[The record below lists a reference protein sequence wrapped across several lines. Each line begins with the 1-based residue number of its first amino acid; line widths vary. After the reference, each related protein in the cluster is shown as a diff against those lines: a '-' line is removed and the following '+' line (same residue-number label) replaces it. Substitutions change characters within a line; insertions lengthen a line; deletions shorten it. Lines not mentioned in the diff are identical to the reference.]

1 MVEGPVKM
9 KFMDVKL
16 KSPEMSINSGEPGS
30 GKTVLSF
37 SLADRLHKQT
47 GKPVYVALTDKD
59 KPIEDYKVPKY
70 LHSFRGVLSEDS
82 VPLDCVMLVDD
93 LQRIAHARRTMSNAN
108 VFMDQ
113 MHALLRHNNVDFI
126 YDTQTLAGIDR
137 NHILR
142 AKYRWYKQ
150 PYDKESELGRVQVKD
165 EVLTA
170 DRELRGKG
178 KTWAFLFTR
187 DYKGLVSDIPLPG
200 YWSEELST
208 LHRRDDSWQ
217 GRIAQQYRRII

>member
-30 GKTVLSF
+30 GKTVLTF
-37 SLADRLHKQT
+37 DLADRLYKQT
-47 GKPVYVALTDKD
+47 GKPVYVALTETDR
-59 KPIEDYKVPKY
+59 PIESYKVPKY
-70 LHSFRGVLSEDS
+70 FHSFRGELSKET
-82 VPLDCVMLVDD
+82 VPLDSIFIVDD
-93 LQRIAHARRTMSNAN
+93 LQRIAHARRTMSNDN

-170 DRELRGKG
+170 DRELRGKD

-200 YWSEELST
+200 YWTEELST
-208 LHRRDDSWQ
+208 LHRRDDSWR